1 MKRRRP
7 SPPAALALSSLLA
20 LAAALAAAPPAP
32 GQAPAAAPP
41 ASGSQQEAGQQAGG
55 QPEIFVD
62 SVEVSVVNVE
72 VYVTDKQG
80 NRVTGLT
87 KDDFEVF
94 EDRRPVQ
101 VTNFYAVENGVPER
115 EFAPLQVTADV
126 PEPIPVPP
134 PAAAAA
140 PAAPE
145 IPEDQRL
152 NLIVY
157 VDNYNLRPYNRNRVL
172 RELRVFLGEQ
182 VRVGDRVMLVSYD
195 RSLTIRRPFTTDP
208 QAIGSA
214 LVELETMTGHAASRD
229 QDQRDILKRV
239 QDARSPSE
247 ALTWARGYAEEIENN
262 LRFSVDALKEMVSWL
277 AGLSGRKAIVYLSD
291 GVPMVPGQE
300 VFHAV
305 DGLHGGQSG
314 AITESLGYDASRLF
328 QELAAQANANRVT
341 FYTIDAA
348 GLRVDSSI
356 DVENQRAQSVSVS
369 SIDTHNVQAPLRYVA
384 DATGGLAIM
393 NRNKVLPALEQV
405 ASDFQTYYS
414 LGYRAPE
421 AGRGRYHKIEV
432 KVKGRGLLVRHRD
445 GYRDKTVEARMTDGT
460 VSALR
465 FDLGGN
471 PIRASVTFGQPS
483 PREGR
488 LYAVPVEVRIPIG
501 NMALI
506 PRADTHEARLR
517 LFIAAKDSEGDAS
530 PVQQVGVP
538 VTIPSA
544 EVEHARGQNYIYRVE
559 LLMRGG
565 EHRVAVGVRDDLA
578 GTESFVTRDLR
589 VGTAAPASV
598 GRLGGGGR

>member
-7 SPPAALALSSLLA
+7 RPPAALALAALLA

-32 GQAPAAAPP
+32 GQEPAAAPP
-41 ASGSQQEAGQQAGG
+41 AGDGQQPGGQQEV
-55 QPEIFVD
+55 FVD
-62 SVEVSVVNVE
+62 TVEVSVVNVE

-101 VTNFYAVENGVPER
+101 VTNFYAVEDGVPVR
-115 EFAPLQVTADV
+115 EFAPLQVAADA
-126 PEPIPVPP
+126 PEPIAPP
-134 PAAAAA
+134 PPEAAAAA

-157 VDNYNLRPYNRNRVL
+157 VDNYNLRPFNRNRVL

-195 RSLTIRRPFTTDP
+195 RSLNVRRPFTTDP

-214 LVELETMTGHAASRD
+214 LVELETVTGHAASRD
-229 QDQRDILKRV
+229 ADQRDVLQRV
-239 QDARSPSE
+239 QDASSPAE

-262 LRFSVDALKEMVSWL
+262 LRFTIDALKEMVSWL
-277 AGLSGRKAIVYLSD
+277 AGLPGRKAIVYLSD

-305 DGLHGGQSG
+305 DGLHGGHSG

-369 SIDTHNVQAPLRYVA
+369 SIDHHNVQAPLRYVA
-384 DATGGLAIM
+384 DATGGIAIV

-432 KVKGRGLLVRHRD
+432 KVRGRGLQVRHRD

-471 PIRASVTFGQPS
+471 PIRASLSFGQPS
-483 PREGR
+483 AREGR

-517 LFIAAKDSEGDAS
+517 LFVAAKDSEGDAS
-530 PVQQVGVP
+530 PVQQVAVP

-544 EVEHARGQNYIYRVE
+544 EIEHARGQDYVYRVE

-589 VGTAAPASV
+589 VGTAAPAAA